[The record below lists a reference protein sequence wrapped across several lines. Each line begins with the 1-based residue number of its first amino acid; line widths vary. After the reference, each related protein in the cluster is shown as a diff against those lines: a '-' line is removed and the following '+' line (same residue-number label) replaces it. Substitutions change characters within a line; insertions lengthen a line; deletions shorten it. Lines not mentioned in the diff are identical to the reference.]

1 MACPRRSDAEWYQ
14 NDTHVTAS
22 VLIKRLPTREGLRP
36 VFEQGKCAIYIGDE
50 VFWEVA
56 LAGSIIPDKCTFKTS
71 KFRAELKMTKKDP
84 VLWADYEAIVAP
96 SSSSP
101 QQARGPVTSN
111 EALSPPPPPPPASSP
126 GSKRKHPNPKTFSK
140 AVQNDFV
147 YLNHLSH
154 TWQNKGSGGMAI
166 RVHVGDVMKE
176 TCTVDFK
183 ERQFELLFQ
192 TRNEAFLSS
201 YTGSCQTTF
210 VWKVHLHDSIQPS
223 VSHFEVTPRAIDIVL
238 KKAFDKKW
246 TMLEKSK
253 HHPSLTNS
261 SSDSSSVVEGDQ
273 ASSNQNEPSLNAL
286 ETEMNNLSIAGDVI
300 ATPPSQPQTIRNV
313 GGNSP
318 DPIQNHHSSDH
329 GNRAPS
335 TSSDTAAVYHH
346 GNEVGEP
353 VQKIYMNPLYK
364 EPSSKTTKQKPH
376 SHYTHTVAA
385 SELEMS
391 DPSFREKQLG
401 QPSKTGLINLGNTCF
416 MNSVIQCLSNTPEL
430 RDYFVKGHYLANINS
445 QNPLGFEGKL
455 AKCFCVILRKLWS
468 GEYGSF
474 SPRKLLE
481 IVAKRSKYFGGN
493 SQHDTHEFMSY
504 LIDGLHEDLN
514 RVREK
519 PVTKPVEMED
529 YPDREVAAESWR
541 LHKKRNDSMIVDLF
555 QGQFK
560 STLVCQECNKESV
573 TFDPFMSLSVPIPR
587 NLRRL
592 PVIFVP
598 QDPNSLPKQ
607 LILQLP
613 PEATLKLLKASVGR
627 RTSLSMAQLRV
638 FEVYKGKFQSL
649 MSDNNHPI
657 SGIKSS
663 DTIIVSEVLSERA
676 AKGPVVEINVVQRVH
691 VTPFPTKC
699 ALCGCGVEKG
709 RKLQRCSKCKT
720 VGYCHRTCQERD
732 WPEHKRK
739 CGKVKAFPTGLPF
752 VISLPANQLTYSR
765 LMEYAE
771 TFSRRSICVRRREI
785 QLNHEKQDRIQESA
799 ESMQTSEGSI
809 QESTESVQSSQED
822 MEMCTGEYPR
832 VHGEYPRV
840 HGEYPR
846 VHGEYPRVHG
856 EYPRVY
862 RGYPRK
868 TDVHTDQS
876 KQVFGTCFWSGSSS
890 RQR

>member
-1 MACPRRSDAEWYQ
+1 MIHC
-14 NDTHVTAS
+14 
-22 VLIKRLPTREGLRP
+22 
-36 VFEQGKCAIYIGDE
+36 
-50 VFWEVA
+50 
-56 LAGSIIPDKCTFKTS
+56 
-71 KFRAELKMTKKDP
+71 
-84 VLWADYEAIVAP
+84 
-96 SSSSP
+96 
-101 QQARGPVTSN
+101 
-111 EALSPPPPPPPASSP
+111 
-126 GSKRKHPNPKTFSK
+126 
-140 AVQNDFV
+140 DF
-147 YLNHLSH
+147 YS
-154 TWQNKGSGGMAI
+154 
-166 RVHVGDVMKE
+166 
-176 TCTVDFK
+176 
-183 ERQFELLFQ
+183 
-192 TRNEAFLSS
+192 
-201 YTGSCQTTF
+201 
-210 VWKVHLHDSIQPS
+210 DSIQPS

-353 VQKIYMNPLYK
+353 VQQIYMNPLYK

-529 YPDREVAAESWR
+529 YPDR
-541 LHKKRNDSMIVDLF
+541 
-555 QGQFK
+555 
-560 STLVCQECNKESV
+560 SV
-573 TFDPFMSLSVPIPR
+573 TYKIRLSGKIYSLSFGFTG
-587 NLRRL
+587 LSHL
-592 PVIFVP
+592 L
-598 QDPNSLPKQ
+598 SLPRPALRLGSQ
-607 LILQLP
+607 YVALARRAVPRCRAVRI
-613 PEATLKLLKASVGR
+613 ESISVFAAGR
-627 RTSLSMAQLRV
+627 DGAMQHEPSLS
-638 FEVYKGKFQSL
+638 
-649 MSDNNHPI
+649 
-657 SGIKSS
+657 
-663 DTIIVSEVLSERA
+663 
-676 AKGPVVEINVVQRVH
+676 
-691 VTPFPTKC
+691 
-699 ALCGCGVEKG
+699 
-709 RKLQRCSKCKT
+709 
-720 VGYCHRTCQERD
+720 
-732 WPEHKRK
+732 
-739 CGKVKAFPTGLPF
+739 
-752 VISLPANQLTYSR
+752 
-765 LMEYAE
+765 
-771 TFSRRSICVRRREI
+771 
-785 QLNHEKQDRIQESA
+785 
-799 ESMQTSEGSI
+799 
-809 QESTESVQSSQED
+809 
-822 MEMCTGEYPR
+822 
-832 VHGEYPRV
+832 
-840 HGEYPR
+840 
-846 VHGEYPRVHG
+846 
-856 EYPRVY
+856 
-862 RGYPRK
+862 
-868 TDVHTDQS
+868 
-876 KQVFGTCFWSGSSS
+876 
-890 RQR
+890 